1 MLPLKG
7 VRVLD
12 LTAVNGFAAME
23 LADHGAEVIKVER
36 PRGGDAIRSYPPFQD
51 DVSLYHAFL
60 DRGKKSITL
69 DLKTEEGK
77 EILKELVKTADVLIE
92 NFRVGT
98 MEKMG
103 LGYDELSKVNP
114 KLVYGALTS
123 YGSTGPEKDYIAYDV
138 AVQAK
143 AGVMDITGFREEAP
157 TKVGAYIADHY
168 SCTYLCSAINMA
180 LYHAR
185 ATGEGQKVETSM
197 FEALLSIVED
207 KYAIYDCEGEAKRT
221 GNAHPSIN
229 PYDVVKC
236 KDGYVALGIS
246 TDDQWS
252 KFCNEF
258 GKPEWTT
265 DERYCNNSQRGKHYF
280 GDLRDKLESY
290 LVENFT
296 KAEIDDKCAKI
307 KVPAAGCNTI
317 EEAINQEQIKV
328 RNMRVTYQDQRLG
341 DITTVGKIVKFHS
354 TSGKEVFT
362 TAPLLGEHNN
372 EIYGELMSVEKINE
386 LKEKNII

>member
-23 LADHGAEVIKVER
+23 LADYGAEVIKVER
-36 PRGGDAIRSYPPFQD
+36 PKGGDAVRFYPPFKD
-51 DVSLYHAFL
+51 DVSLYHAFM

-92 NFRVGT
+92 NFKVGT

-103 LGYDELSKVNP
+103 LGYDVLSQINP

-143 AGVMDITGFREEAP
+143 AGIMDITGFTEGKP
-157 TKVGAYIADHY
+157 TKVGAYIGDHY
-168 SCTYLCSAINMA
+168 SCTYLCAAIGMA

-185 ATGEGQKVETSM
+185 ATGQGQKVETSM
-197 FEALLSIVED
+197 FEALVSILED
-207 KYAIYDCEGEAKRT
+207 KFAICDCEGCATRT

-229 PYDVVKC
+229 PYDVVRC

-252 KFCNEF
+252 KFCMEF
-258 GKPEWTT
+258 GKPEWVE
-265 DERYCNNSQRGKHYF
+265 DPKYANNAQRGLHYF
-280 GDLRDKLESY
+280 GDLRDKLENY

-328 RNMRVTYQDQRLG
+328 RDMIVTVNDQRIG
-341 DITTVGKIVKFHS
+341 EIKTVGKIIKFHDENKDIDFKS
-354 TSGKEVFT
+354 
-362 TAPLLGEHNN
+362 APILGQNN
-372 EIYGELMSVEKINE
+372 DEIYGEILSPEKIAE
-386 LKEKNII
+386 LKEKKII